1 MSDARPGD
9 APNDHPATTEGGPLE
24 SAAFPPLLRTL
35 AVVLVV
41 DLFAFALWSLPSLRT
56 TSWSAT
62 SLFVFGVAGLCVIW
76 VGYWIVYSRT
86 RLEGDVLT
94 QTWLWNKR
102 VSAQDVA
109 QLKLVHI
116 RMLERVI
123 APRLLVRRRFGG
135 ITWFHAYDPQVLIA
149 FGEQVAMRTLP
160 SAPPPSPAPDPA
172 SK

>member
-1 MSDARPGD
+1 VTGESEGNAS
-9 APNDHPATTEGGPLE
+9 PATIE

-41 DLFAFALWSLPSLRT
+41 DLFAFALWSLPSLRS
-56 TSWSAT
+56 TSWSAS
-62 SLFVFGVAGLCVIW
+62 SLFVFGVAGVCVTW

-94 QTWLWNKR
+94 QTWLWDKR
-102 VSAQDVA
+102 VRAEDVA

-135 ITWFHAYDPQVLIA
+135 ITWFHAYDPQVLVA
-149 FGEQVAMRTLP
+149 FGQQVAQRAVP
-160 SAPPPSPAPDPA
+160 AASPPPAAPEPGA
-172 SK
+172 Q